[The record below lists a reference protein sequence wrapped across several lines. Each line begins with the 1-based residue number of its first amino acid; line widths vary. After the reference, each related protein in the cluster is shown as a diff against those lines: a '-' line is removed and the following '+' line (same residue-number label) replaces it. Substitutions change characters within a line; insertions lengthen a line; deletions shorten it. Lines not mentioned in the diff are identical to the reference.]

1 LARRFSKPDSGRSA
15 RTERR
20 AAQAKSEAHAGD
32 PHAFLPTREEV
43 LKYIEENPDRAG
55 KRELAKAF
63 NIKGDARVYLKDLLR
78 ELADDGL
85 VEKRA
90 RKLSRPGSLP
100 SVAVLDVTG
109 RDDDGRWCWCAA
121 YGSTRHRKVARQSVS
136 VTAFWQRFSA
146 TKTATARSILP
157 A

>member
-1 LARRFSKPDSGRSA
+1 M
-15 RTERR
+15 
-20 AAQAKSEAHAGD
+20 
-32 PHAFLPTREEV
+32 PTREEV

-78 ELADDGL
+78 ELADEGL

-100 SVAVLDVTG
+100 SVAVLDITG
-109 RDDDGRWCWCAA
+109 RDEGWRPACPPGLNGMRRATASRQWSCC
-121 YGSTRHRKVARQSVS
+121 GEPGLTRRQKVALSS
-136 VTAFWQRFSA
+136 ALATAFWRKSSA
-146 TKTATARSILP
+146 MKITQGRIFPP